1 MKGRV
6 SVFLHAFRRTCGLI
20 LTGPSH
26 VLRRFS
32 FSHLQN
38 EIVILWLT
46 AMHTGVVTSES
57 ERPVTPDRE
66 SVERELAAILQSAHF
81 RGSRRCQGFLSYV
94 VTKTLDGQTESLRE
108 REIAT
113 AVFGLKPDAHL
124 EVNSIV
130 RVGAREVRK
139 RLAQYYVISGN
150 RDGVWIELPPGS
162 YVPVFQR
169 HSDVGT
175 LAPVVPAEPLVELLA
190 PSRRFPKLLLVLA
203 GVAVLA
209 VGAFFLLRNT
219 PGMSSEFSTFW
230 RPVFESRGR
239 LLIVLA
245 NPIVYH
251 PSVRARALDE
261 ARNPR
266 GENPY
271 DQPLNVPPELLNG
284 SDFVPV
290 PDRYVGI
297 GDCTALFRLGGLFES
312 HVRSVRVRLASK
324 IDFNDLRDSATVL
337 IGAYTNR
344 WSMELSH
351 DLPLRFAV
359 CGGKPCIAEN
369 APSQKQWALTPL
381 AATGVSNEDYILIS
395 RLPVSKT
402 GGFVLIGA
410 GITHSGTDEAGRILS
425 DSSAFTPILQRL
437 PKGWSNRN
445 LQIVLYSKVVDTVPA
460 PPQVVSFRV
469 W

>member
-1 MKGRV
+1 
-6 SVFLHAFRRTCGLI
+6 
-20 LTGPSH
+20 
-26 VLRRFS
+26 
-32 FSHLQN
+32 
-38 EIVILWLT
+38 
-46 AMHTGVVTSES
+46 MHTGVVTSES
-57 ERPVTPDRE
+57 ERPVAPDRE
-66 SVERELAAILQSAHF
+66 SVERELDAILRSAHF
-81 RGSRRCQGFLSYV
+81 RGSRRCQRFLSYV
-94 VTKTLDGQTESLRE
+94 VNKTLDGQTESLRE
-108 REIAT
+108 REIAI
-113 AVFGLKPDAHL
+113 AVFGLKPDSHL
-124 EVNSIV
+124 EENSIV

-139 RLAQYYVISGN
+139 RLAQYYVIGGN

-169 HSDVGT
+169 HSDVGALT
-175 LAPVVPAEPLVELLA
+175 PVLPAEPLVEIPA
-190 PSRRFPKLLLVLA
+190 PSRRPRKLMLLLA

-219 PGMSSEFSTFW
+219 PGVSSEFSAFW

-239 LLIVLA
+239 LLIVIA

-312 HVRSVRVRLASK
+312 HVRNVRVRLASK

-344 WSMELSH
+344 WSMELSRE
-351 DLPLRFAV
+351 LPLHFAM
-359 CGGKPCIAEN
+359 CGEKPCITERN
-369 APSQKQWALTPL
+369 QNGKQWAITRLTP
-381 AATGVSNEDYILIS
+381 TGISNEDFILIS
-395 RLPVSKT
+395 RLPNSKT
-402 GGFVLIGA
+402 GSFALIGA
-410 GITHSGTDEAGRILS
+410 GITDSGTDEAGRILS
-425 DSSAFTPILQRL
+425 DSVALTPILNGL

-445 LQIVLYSKVVDTVPA
+445 LQIVLYSKVVDTVAA
-460 PPQVVSFRV
+460 PPQVVNFRV